1 MHASNHTWSLMT
13 LGNSMITN
21 HRGSHCFKM
30 AIPLFFFTIIK
41 THYQHRKA
49 VVICQM
55 TKWKLWSHDKWSK
68 LSGGKTFTKV
78 NCGPWVESKKLEIS
92 DKFDKLYRIRI
103 LYIIIVYRLKKSFW
117 KFRKI
122 WLLTR
127 WPSSLTLMFQFTQT
141 VHMIQT
147 FPREYNV
154 IMLQLSYIR
163 QPAACDIWQ

>member
-1 MHASNHTWSLMT
+1 MILFVVSQTIQLTSSISGNKERAYEIHLPTHHNQEKKMHASNHTWSLMT

-78 NCGPWVESKKLEIS
+78 KVDLELNLKNL
-92 DKFDKLYRIRI
+92 KFPIN
-103 LYIIIVYRLKKSFW
+103 
-117 KFRKI
+117 
-122 WLLTR
+122 LTNY
-127 WPSSLTLMFQFTQT
+127 T
-141 VHMIQT
+141 
-147 FPREYNV
+147 E
-154 IMLQLSYIR
+154 
-163 QPAACDIWQ
+163 